1 MYEIIMNNMIT
12 KVLSILLIFSKSFFL
27 KKKKNVLNSMNIFF
41 DFSLYMPELIVS
53 RINRYKGN

>member
-1 MYEIIMNNMIT
+1 MSNMIT